1 MSTLFE
7 DNTVAGNA
15 YMPTSQGVQPW
26 ARCAAR
32 LLRGVLHE
40 DETEHWQKLVLY
52 KLQII
57 HWFEQ
62 VGLELVVDQ
71 RDGYAYLKQ
80 VELDDKGTTVGLI
93 ARRALSYEVTLLC
106 VLLRK
111 MYDEFETNDASSRHL
126 YITRKLLRTE
136 LESFFKEKA
145 NRMKLV
151 RELNRYI
158 EEVLDLGFLKKLRSD
173 SNNPE
178 EDSFEVRPIIKARF
192 DDDQLQ
198 LFLGQL
204 TGTAPSTAT
213 ADEAMDEEA

>member
-1 MSTLFE
+1 MHTLFE
-7 DNTVAGNA
+7 DNNVSGSA
-15 YMPTSQGVQPW
+15 YMPAQKGLQPW

-32 LLRGVLHE
+32 LLRGVLHD

-52 KLQII
+52 KLALI

-62 VGLELVVDQ
+62 VGLELIIDQ
-71 RDGYAYLKQ
+71 RDGYAYLRQ
-80 VELDDKGTTVGLI
+80 QEIDDKGTTVGLI
-93 ARRALSYEVTLLC
+93 ARRPLSYEVTLLC

-111 MYDEFETNDASSRHL
+111 MYDEFELHDTSSRHL

-151 RELNRYI
+151 KELNRYI
-158 EEVLDLGFLKKLRSD
+158 EEVLELGFLKKLRADGS
-173 SNNPE
+173 NPE

-192 DDDQLQ
+192 DDDMLQHFWAQLSGAATPDRQ
-198 LFLGQL
+198 E
-204 TGTAPSTAT
+204 AAT
-213 ADEAMDEEA
+213 AEDAM